1 MTALP
6 NVSAHQHF
14 LDMQLLNFAQSNPL
28 PSAPKPNQSPV
39 ETLMNFFH
47 KILPDFD
54 LENY

>member
-54 LENY
+54 LEND